1 MSCKSTNEPEK
12 YAVTDGKALQKNIF
26 PKDTLHV
33 VTQYGAT
40 SYFIYRDE
48 VLGYDYELAQ
58 NLAAHLL
65 NPVRCL
71 KGTTFFNAPQRLQ
84 KLWRRDLGNWS
95 ATDPGEN
102 VVLKP

>member
-1 MSCKSTNEPEK
+1 MKCKFWIALLFISGLLMSCKSTNEPEK

-58 NLAAHLL
+58 NLAAHLHL
-65 NPVRCL
+65 TL
-71 KGTTFFNAPQRLQ
+71 KVEVAKNDREM
-84 KLWRRDLGNWS
+84 
-95 ATDPGEN
+95 TD
-102 VVLKP
+102 